1 MSTTTPTRT
10 KRPRR
15 KTAFTPDPDG
25 YLAWKKQPGQQF
37 ADKTEAKYMPAIRSY
52 WAYCRKEKVPVS
64 RQDVC
69 FIEMEWFEVET
80 ERFKAKYQRQPS
92 PSYLR
97 NRYVALKSYFDFL
110 ERLGVV
116 SVNPLKL
123 ITRPVLDY
131 GEVDWLTE
139 AEDEALAAV
148 EMDPLEE
155 ILWALAR
162 VAGLRIS
169 EIPDLLDE
177 DVDLLANEIHV
188 RDGKTR
194 AAKRDVLILPR
205 LRPAIERWRAHR
217 DELYGDPANNASF
230 IRTGRARVETTVD
243 RPKHISTVY
252 IDRLLKRV
260 ATRAGV
266 RLHRDKDGNPIALDK
281 AGHNTSAV
289 SAHVLRRTY
298 GCDLL
303 NRGASI
309 HVLSAQLGHAHI
321 GVTQQAYARLLK
333 KTVRDEVLG
342 AIEGGITSLSGELAS
357 TRRKLKAVSKR
368 SAKQSREHQLGS
380 A

>member
-1 MSTTTPTRT
+1 
-10 KRPRR
+10 
-15 KTAFTPDPDG
+15 
-25 YLAWKKQPGQQF
+25 
-37 ADKTEAKYMPAIRSY
+37 
-52 WAYCRKEKVPVS
+52 
-64 RQDVC
+64 
-69 FIEMEWFEVET
+69 
-80 ERFKAKYQRQPS
+80 
-92 PSYLR
+92 
-97 NRYVALKSYFDFL
+97 
-110 ERLGVV
+110 
-116 SVNPLKL
+116 
-123 ITRPVLDY
+123 
-131 GEVDWLTE
+131 
-139 AEDEALAAV
+139 
-148 EMDPLEE
+148 MDPLEE